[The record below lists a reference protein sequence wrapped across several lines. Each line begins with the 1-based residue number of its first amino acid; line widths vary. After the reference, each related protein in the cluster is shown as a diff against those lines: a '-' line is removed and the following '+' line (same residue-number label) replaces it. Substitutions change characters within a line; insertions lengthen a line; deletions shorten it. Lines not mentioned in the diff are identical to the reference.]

1 MANPPAVID
10 APSAET
16 VTVEAATIEE
26 ALAQISVD
34 LGPDARILSADRVR
48 RGGIGGFFAKEVV
61 EVRVEPVSAPGK
73 GVNAAFDQLLA
84 AAETQHE
91 APAGDP
97 GIPAGTPPVSP
108 APPAATPTAASATF
122 GAGAPVVTV
131 GAGAPVVT
139 VDWQAARVLEMGLPD
154 VLAHTIGSLDPT
166 DDLAHV
172 NALAATFSGVCGPL
186 PPGAGRLVGER
197 AGRLRAAVDIPEAP
211 DGYIHLVVGDEL
223 PDSLPGVPA
232 VVSWVS
238 DRGAARAISL
248 ALGTGARLGYGMSS
262 AFASPARR
270 ISPVDAALAV
280 RDLMERP

>member
-34 LGPDARILSADRVR
+34 LGPNARILSADRVR
-48 RGGIGGFFAKEVV
+48 KGGIGGFFAKEVV

-91 APAGDP
+91 TPAGDA
-97 GIPAGTPPVSP
+97 GIPAGTAPVSP
-108 APPAATPTAASATF
+108 AAPATTPTAGSATA
-122 GAGAPVVTV
+122 GAGAPL
-131 GAGAPVVT
+131 VT
-139 VDWQAARVLEMGLPD
+139 VDWQSARILEVGLPD
-154 VLAHTIGSLDPT
+154 VLAQAVGSLDPT
-166 DDLAHV
+166 DDLAHI
-172 NALAATFSGVCGPL
+172 NALAATFSSVCGQL

-197 AGRLRAAVDIPEAP
+197 AGRLRAAVSIPESP
-211 DGYIHLVVGDEL
+211 DGYLHLVVGDEL